1 MDDVLRGGTV
11 SIELITFLY
20 FTCLFVGLFLGLPVA
35 LGLGGTA
42 VLFAAIFE
50 PRSLLAI
57 PSAFY
62 YTPWNGVLVT
72 VPLFL
77 FMGSLIRFSGIAEA
91 AYDAVYKLIGHIAGG
106 LAMGTVMVCTIFAAI
121 TGITPPATITM
132 GQIAYPSMLKY
143 KYDKAIAI
151 GSIGAGGALGALIP
165 PSVPFIFYGL
175 LAKVS
180 IGGLFLGGLL
190 PGLMLASFYIV
201 YIGIRCKIQPHIGP
215 ALPEDESFSVKE
227 KLMALLG
234 IWPFLILI
242 IMVLGAIWG
251 GIATPS
257 EAAAFGATGA
267 LVINIVYRKLTWEVM
282 RNSLETTVKLTGMGL
297 WILIGANIYL
307 NIFNSLGCQELVTSL
322 VLSMPGGENGILLMM
337 MFIILLLGT
346 VMDDWAIIML
356 CTPLYIP
363 IINELGID
371 KLWFG
376 VLFIVN
382 IQIAYLT
389 PPFGFVLFW
398 LKSVLPSNV
407 SMGDV
412 YKSVGPFIVLQLV
425 GLMLIFFFPEIATWL
440 PSKLN

>member
-1 MDDVLRGGTV
+1 M

-20 FTCLFVGLFLGLPVA
+20 FACLFAGLFLGLPVA
-35 LGLGGTA
+35 LGLGGSA

-91 AYDAVYKLIGHIAGG
+91 AYDAVYKLIGKIPGG
-106 LAMGTVMVCTIFAAI
+106 LAMGTVQVCTIFAAI

-132 GQIAYPSMLKY
+132 GQIAYPSMMKY
-143 KYDKAIAI
+143 GYRREIAI
-151 GSIGAGGALGALIP
+151 GSIGSGGALGALIP

-190 PGLMLASFYIV
+190 PGLMLASFYVI
-201 YIGIRCKIQPHIGP
+201 YIGIRCKLQPHMGP
-215 ALPEDESFSVKE
+215 ALPPEESFSTRE
-227 KLMALLG
+227 KLQALVN
-234 IWPFLILI
+234 IWPFMVLI

-267 LVINIVYRKLTWEVM
+267 FIINLIYRKLTWKVL
-282 RNSLETTVKLTGMGL
+282 RDSLETTVKLTGMGL

-322 VLSMPGGENGILLMM
+322 VLGMPGGENGILFMM
-337 MFIILLLGT
+337 MFIILLLGM

-398 LKSVLPSNV
+398 LKSVLPEDV
-407 SMGDV
+407 TMGDV
-412 YKSVGPFIVLQLV
+412 YKSVGPFILLQLL
-425 GLMLIFFFPEIATWL
+425 GLILIFCFPGIALWL
-440 PSKLN
+440 PGILN

>member
-1 MDDVLRGGTV
+1 M
-11 SIELITFLY
+11 SIEIITLLFFL
-20 FTCLFVGLFLGLPVA
+20 CLFAGLFLGLPVA

-42 VLFAAIFE
+42 VIFAAIFE
-50 PRSLLAI
+50 PRALLTI
-57 PSAFY
+57 PSQFY
-62 YTPWNGVLVT
+62 ATPWNNVLVT

-106 LAMGTVMVCTIFAAI
+106 LAMGTVKVCTIFAAI

-132 GQIAYPSMLKY
+132 GQIAYPSMMKY
-143 KYDKAIAI
+143 NYSRDIAI

-180 IGGLFLGGLL
+180 IGSLFLAGIL
-190 PGLMLASFYIV
+190 PGLMLALFYIL
-201 YIGIRCKIQPHIGP
+201 YIGVRCRLQPHMGP
-215 ALPEDESFSVKE
+215 PTPEDEQFTRTE
-227 KLMALLG
+227 KLQSLVS
-234 IWPFLILI
+234 IWPFLLLI
-242 IMVLGAIWG
+242 VMVLGAIWG
-251 GIATPS
+251 GVATPS

-267 LVINIVYRKLTWEVM
+267 CLINLIYGKLTWEVLKE
-282 RNSLETTVKLTGMGL
+282 SLTATVKLSGMGL
-297 WILIGANIYL
+297 WILIGSNIFL
-307 NIFNSLGCQELVTSL
+307 NVFNSLGSQDLVTAL
-322 VLSMPGGENGILLMM
+322 VLSMPGGEIGVLVMM
-337 MFIILLLGT
+337 MVVILVLGM

-356 CTPLYIP
+356 CTPLFIP
-363 IINELGID
+363 IIDALGID

-398 LKSVLPSNV
+398 LKSVLPADV

-412 YKSVGPFIVLQLV
+412 YKSVGPFIVLQVV
-425 GLMLIFFFPEIATWL
+425 GLLLIFAFPSIATWL
-440 PSKLN
+440 PTLLN

>member
-1 MDDVLRGGTV
+1 V
-11 SIELITFLY
+11 SIELITVLY
-20 FTCLFVGLFLGLPVA
+20 FLCLFLGLFLGLPVA

-42 VLFAAIFE
+42 VIFAAIFE

-91 AYDAVYKLIGHIAGG
+91 AYDAVYKLIGHIHGG
-106 LAMGTVMVCTIFAAI
+106 LAMGTVVVCTIFAAI

-132 GQIAYPSMLKY
+132 GQIAYPSMMKY
-143 KYDKAIAI
+143 KYKKAIAI
-151 GSIGAGGALGALIP
+151 GCIGSGGALGALIP

-180 IGGLFLGGLL
+180 IGGLFLGGVL
-190 PGLMLASFYIV
+190 PGLMLASFYIT
-201 YIGIRCKIQPHIGP
+201 YIGIRCKLQPHIGP
-215 ALPEDESFSVKE
+215 AIPADEKFSTRE
-227 KLMALLG
+227 KLRALLN
-234 IWPFLILI
+234 IWPFLLLI
-242 IMVLGAIWG
+242 FMVLGAIWG

-267 LVINIVYRKLTWEVM
+267 LLINIIYRKLTWQVLKD
-282 RNSLETTVKLTGMGL
+282 SLETTIKLTGMGL

-307 NIFNSLGCQELVTSL
+307 NIFNSLGCQELVTTM
-322 VLSMPGGENGILLMM
+322 VLGMPGGQNGILLMM
-337 MFIILLLGT
+337 MFIVLLLGM

-356 CTPLYIP
+356 CTPLYVP
-363 IINELGID
+363 ILNELGVD

-398 LKSVLPSNV
+398 IKSVMPPDV
-407 SMGDV
+407 SMGDI
-412 YKSVGPFIVLQLV
+412 YRSVGPFIILQLI
-425 GLMLIFFFPEIATWL
+425 GLTLVFLFPQIGTWL
-440 PSKLN
+440 PSLMN

>member
-1 MDDVLRGGTV
+1 M
-11 SIELITFLY
+11 SIEIITLLY
-20 FTCLFVGLFLGLPVA
+20 FLCLFFGLFLGLPVA

-50 PRSLLAI
+50 PRALATI

-62 YTPWNGVLVT
+62 STPWNNVLIT

-91 AYDAVYKLIGHIAGG
+91 AYDAVYKIIGHVAGG

-132 GQIAYPSMLKY
+132 GQIAYPSMMKY
-143 KYDKAIAI
+143 KYHKDIAL

-180 IGGLFLGGLL
+180 IGGLFLGGII
-190 PGLMLASFYIV
+190 PGLMLATFYIV
-201 YIGIRCKIQPHIGP
+201 YIGIRCHYQPHMGP
-215 ALPEDESFSVKE
+215 SIPDDEQFTKEE
-227 KLMALLG
+227 KLRSLVS
-234 IWPFLILI
+234 IWPFMLLVVL
-242 IMVLGAIWG
+242 VLGAIWG

-267 LVINIVYRKLTWEVM
+267 FVINLIYGKLTRDVLVD
-282 RNSLETTVKLTGMGL
+282 SLATTVKLSGMGL
-297 WILIGANIYL
+297 WILIASNIYL
-307 NIFNSLGCQELVTSL
+307 NVFNSMGSQDLVTAM
-322 VLSMPGGENGILLMM
+322 VLSMPGGEIGVLVMM
-337 MFIILLLGT
+337 MVIILVLGM

-356 CTPLYIP
+356 CTPLFIP
-363 IINELGID
+363 IIDALGID

-398 LKSVLPSNV
+398 LKSVMPPDV
-407 SMGDV
+407 TMGDL
-412 YKSVGPFIVLQLV
+412 YKSVTPFICLQVV
-425 GLMLIFFFPEIATWL
+425 GLLLIFFIPGIATWL
-440 PSKLN
+440 PELLK

>member
-1 MDDVLRGGTV
+1 M
-11 SIELITFLY
+11 SIELMTLLY
-20 FTCLFVGLFLGLPVA
+20 FSCLFFGLFLGLPVA

-132 GQIAYPSMLKY
+132 GQIAYPSMMKY
-143 KYDKAIAI
+143 NYDKAIAI

-180 IGGLFLGGLL
+180 IGGLFLGGLI
-190 PGLMLASFYIV
+190 PGLMLASFYII
-201 YIGIRCKIQPHIGP
+201 YIGIRCKMQPHIGP
-215 ALPEDESFSVKE
+215 ALPADESFSVRE
-227 KLMALLG
+227 KMLALMG
-234 IWPFLILI
+234 IWPFLLLI
-242 IMVLGAIWG
+242 VMVLGAIWG
-251 GIATPS
+251 GVATPS

-267 LVINIVYRKLTWEVM
+267 LVINIIYRKLTWQVM

-322 VLSMPGGENGILLMM
+322 VLGMPGGEHGILLMM

-398 LKSVLPSNV
+398 LKSVLPPDV

-412 YKSVGPFIVLQLV
+412 YKSVGPFILLQLL
-425 GLMLIFFFPEIATWL
+425 GLTLVFLFPEIATWL

>member
-1 MDDVLRGGTV
+1 M

-20 FTCLFVGLFLGLPVA
+20 FGCLFLGLFLGLPVA

-42 VLFAAIFE
+42 VIFAALLE

-91 AYDAVYKLIGHIAGG
+91 AYDAVYKLIGHIPGG
-106 LAMGTVMVCTIFAAI
+106 LAMGTVQVCTIFAAI

-132 GQIAYPSMLKY
+132 GQIAYPSMMKY
-143 KYDKAIAI
+143 KYNRAIAI
-151 GSIGAGGALGALIP
+151 GSIAAGGALGALIP

-180 IGGLFLGGLL
+180 IGGLFLGGLI
-190 PGLMLASFYIV
+190 PGLMLAAFYII
-201 YIGIRCKIQPHIGP
+201 YIGIRCKIQPHMGP
-215 ALPEDESFSVKE
+215 GLPADEKFTTGEKIQALFN
-227 KLMALLG
+227 
-234 IWPFLILI
+234 IWPFMVLILL
-242 IMVLGAIWG
+242 VLGAIWG

-267 LVINIVYRKLTWEVM
+267 FVINIIYRKLTWKVL
-282 RNSLETTVKLTGMGL
+282 RDSLETTVKLTGMGL

-322 VLSMPGGENGILLMM
+322 VLGMPGGQNGILLMM
-337 MFIILLLGT
+337 MFIILLLGM

-398 LKSVLPSNV
+398 LKSVLPADV

-412 YKSVGPFIVLQLV
+412 YKSVGPFILLQLL
-425 GLMLIFFFPEIATWL
+425 GLTLIFIFPEIATWL
-440 PSKLN
+440 PDKLK

>member
-1 MDDVLRGGTV
+1 V

-20 FTCLFVGLFLGLPVA
+20 FGVLFISLFLGLPVA

-42 VLFAAIFE
+42 VIFAAFFE

-62 YTPWNGVLVT
+62 YTPWNNVLVT

-91 AYDAVYKLIGHIAGG
+91 AYDAVYKLIGHIPGG
-106 LAMGTVMVCTIFAAI
+106 LAMGTVQVCTIFAAI

-132 GQIAYPSMLKY
+132 GQIAYPSMMKY
-143 KYDKAIAI
+143 NYNRAIAI

-180 IGGLFLGGLL
+180 IGGLFLGGLI
-190 PGLMLASFYIV
+190 PGLMLASFYII
-201 YIGIRCKIQPHIGP
+201 YIGVRCKIQPHMGP
-215 ALPEDESFSVKE
+215 ALPADEKFTTRE
-227 KLMALLG
+227 KLYSLLN
-234 IWPFLILI
+234 IWPFMLLIFL
-242 IMVLGAIWG
+242 VLGAIWG
-251 GIATPS
+251 GVATPS

-267 LVINIVYRKLTWEVM
+267 FIINIIYRKLTWQVLKD
-282 RNSLETTVKLTGMGL
+282 SLETTVKLTGMGL

-307 NIFNSLGCQELVTSL
+307 NVFNSLGCQELVTTL
-322 VLSMPGGENGILLMM
+322 VLGMPGGENGILLMM
-337 MFIILLLGT
+337 MLIILLLGM

-398 LKSVLPSNV
+398 LKSVLPPNV

-412 YKSVGPFIVLQLV
+412 YKSVGPFICLQILGLALV
-425 GLMLIFFFPEIATWL
+425 YIFPEIATWL
-440 PSKLN
+440 PEKLK

>member
-1 MDDVLRGGTV
+1 M
-11 SIELITFLY
+11 SIELITVLY
-20 FTCLFVGLFLGLPVA
+20 FLCLFLGLFLGLPVA

-42 VLFAAIFE
+42 VIFAAIFE

-91 AYDAVYKLIGHIAGG
+91 AYDAVYKLIGHIPGG
-106 LAMGTVMVCTIFAAI
+106 LAMGTVKVCTIFAAI

-132 GQIAYPSMLKY
+132 GQIAYPSMMKY
-143 KYDKAIAI
+143 KYNREIAI
-151 GSIGAGGALGALIP
+151 GAIGAGGALGALIP

-180 IGGLFLGGLL
+180 IGGLFLGGVI
-190 PGLMLASFYIV
+190 PGLMLAAFYIT
-201 YIGIRCKIQPHIGP
+201 YIGIRCKIQPHMGP
-215 ALPEDESFSVKE
+215 ALPDDEKFTGRE
-227 KLMALLG
+227 KLHALLN
-234 IWPFLILI
+234 IWPFMVLIFL
-242 IMVLGAIWG
+242 VLGAIWG

-267 LVINIVYRKLTWEVM
+267 FLINIIYRKLTWQVLKD
-282 RNSLETTVKLTGMGL
+282 SLETTVKLTGMGL

-322 VLSMPGGENGILLMM
+322 VLGMPGGQNGILLMM
-337 MFIILLLGT
+337 MFIILMLGM

-398 LKSVLPSNV
+398 LKSVLPPDV

-412 YKSVGPFIVLQLV
+412 YKSVGPFIILQILGLSLV
-425 GLMLIFFFPEIATWL
+425 FIFPQIATWL
-440 PSKLN
+440 PNLLK

>member
-1 MDDVLRGGTV
+1 M
-11 SIELITFLY
+11 SIELITILY
-20 FTCLFVGLFLGLPVA
+20 FACLFFSLFLGLPVA

-42 VLFAAIFE
+42 VIFAIIFE
-50 PRSLLAI
+50 PRALLAI

-62 YTPWNGVLVT
+62 YTPWNSVLVT

-91 AYDAVYKLIGHIAGG
+91 AYDAVYKLIGHLPGG
-106 LAMGTVMVCTIFAAI
+106 LAMGTVKVCTIFAAI

-132 GQIAYPSMLKY
+132 GQIAYPSMMKY
-143 KYDKAIAI
+143 KYSRSIAI

-180 IGGLFLGGLL
+180 IGALFLGGVI
-190 PGLMLASFYIV
+190 PGLMLALFYII
-201 YIGIRCKIQPHIGP
+201 YIGVRCKLQPHIGP
-215 ALPEDESFSVKE
+215 AIPADEHFSRRE
-227 KLMALLG
+227 KLHSLLN
-234 IWPFLILI
+234 IWPFLVLILI
-242 IMVLGAIWG
+242 VLGAIWG
-251 GIATPS
+251 GVATPA

-267 LVINIVYRKLTWEVM
+267 CIINLIYGKLTWSVL
-282 RNSLETTVKLTGMGL
+282 RDSLESTLKLTGMGL
-297 WILIGANIYL
+297 WILIGANVYL
-307 NIFNSLGCQELVTSL
+307 NIFNSLGSQELVTSM
-322 VLSMPGGENGILLMM
+322 VLGMPGGTTGILLMM
-337 MFIILLLGT
+337 MFIILLLGM

-398 LKSVLPSNV
+398 IKSILPPDV
-407 SMGDV
+407 TMGDV
-412 YKSVGPFIVLQLV
+412 YKSVGPFIALQLL
-425 GLMLIFFFPEIATWL
+425 GLILIFIFPQIATWL
-440 PSKLN
+440 PNLMK

>member
-1 MDDVLRGGTV
+1 M
-11 SIELITFLY
+11 SIEFITVLY
-20 FTCLFVGLFLGLPVA
+20 FACLFFLLFLGLPVA
-35 LGLGGTA
+35 LGLGGVA
-42 VLFAAIFE
+42 VLFAAIYE

-62 YTPWNGVLVT
+62 YTPWNHVLVT
-72 VPLFL
+72 IPLFL
-77 FMGSLIRFSGIAEA
+77 FMGNLIRFSGIAEA

-106 LAMGTVMVCTIFAAI
+106 LAMGTVAVCTIFAAI

-132 GQIAYPSMLKY
+132 GQIAYPSMMKY
-143 KYDKAIAI
+143 KYNKAIAI

-180 IGGLFLGGLL
+180 IGGLFLGGVL
-190 PGLMLASFYIV
+190 PGLMLSLFYII
-201 YIGIRCKIQPHIGP
+201 YIGIRCRIQPHMGP
-215 ALPEDESFSVKE
+215 GIPAEERFTIREKVFALFS
-227 KLMALLG
+227 
-234 IWPFLILI
+234 IWPFVILILL
-242 IMVLGAIWG
+242 VLGAIWG
-251 GIATPS
+251 GVATPS

-267 LVINIVYRKLTWEVM
+267 CVINFIYGKLTWQVLKD
-282 RNSLETTVKLTGMGL
+282 SLETTLKLTGMGF

-307 NIFNSLGCQELVTSL
+307 NIFNSLGCQKLVTSV
-322 VLSMPGGENGILLMM
+322 VLGMPGGTNGILFMM
-337 MFIILLLGT
+337 MVIILLLGM

-363 IINELGID
+363 IINEIGVD

-398 LKSVLPSNV
+398 IKSILPPDV
-407 SMGDV
+407 DMGDV
-412 YKSVGPFIVLQLV
+412 YKSVGPFIVLQLI
-425 GLMLIFFFPEIATWL
+425 GLTLIFFFPQIALWL
-440 PSKLN
+440 PNMMK

>member
-1 MDDVLRGGTV
+1 M
-11 SIELITFLY
+11 SIELITALY
-20 FTCLFVGLFLGLPVA
+20 FLCLFLGLFLGLPVA

-42 VLFAAIFE
+42 VIFAAIFE

-91 AYDAVYKLIGHIAGG
+91 AYDAVYKLIGHIHGG
-106 LAMGTVMVCTIFAAI
+106 LAMGTVVVCTIFAAI

-132 GQIAYPSMLKY
+132 GQIAYPSMMKY
-143 KYDKAIAI
+143 KYKKAIAI
-151 GSIGAGGALGALIP
+151 GCIGSGGALGALIP

-180 IGGLFLGGLL
+180 IGGLFLGGVL
-190 PGLMLASFYIV
+190 PGLMLAFFYIT
-201 YIGIRCKIQPHIGP
+201 YIGIRCKLQPHIGP
-215 ALPEDESFSVKE
+215 AIPADEKFSAGE
-227 KLMALLG
+227 KLRALLN
-234 IWPFLILI
+234 IWPFLLLI
-242 IMVLGAIWG
+242 FMVLGAIWG

-267 LVINIVYRKLTWEVM
+267 LLINLIYRKLTWQVLKD
-282 RNSLETTVKLTGMGL
+282 SLETTIKLTGMGL

-307 NIFNSLGCQELVTSL
+307 NIFNSLGCQELVTSM
-322 VLSMPGGENGILLMM
+322 VLGMPGGQTGILLMM
-337 MFIILLLGT
+337 MFIVLLLGM

-356 CTPLYIP
+356 CTPLYVP
-363 IINELGID
+363 ILNELGVD

-398 LKSVLPSNV
+398 IKSVMPPDV
-407 SMGDV
+407 SMGDI
-412 YKSVGPFIVLQLV
+412 YRSVGPFIILQLI
-425 GLMLIFFFPEIATWL
+425 GLTLVFMFPQIGTWL
-440 PSKLN
+440 PSLMN